1 MNRIRQ
7 DRIKEYIEEKNVVT
21 IKELQELFPEVS
33 LMTIHRDLDVLEA
46 TGVVVKFRGGA
57 RSVRYAGDPEFNVR
71 MRDNNSGKLLIA
83 RKAME
88 LIQPHSSIFLDA
100 STSNLTLART
110 LPDMNLN
117 IFTTGPS
124 IALELC
130 RLHNPVVTLCCG
142 TINRKNL
149 ALSGQ
154 NTLEMLEKINIDMAF
169 IGVSGCSVDA
179 GFTSIM
185 VDASAL
191 PFEENITESRRTV
204 EYCHFYGI
212 PVEVE
217 LGALGGKEDD
227 IVGEEGEGK
236 TDPDM
241 VVEFVERTGCDMLA
255 VSVGNVHG
263 LVAEPHI
270 DLDLLDRIHKICPVP
285 LVMHGGSGIPYP
297 ILQEARKHGL
307 LKCNFGADLRKA
319 FISTFGE
326 AYEAN
331 HNAHDVISL
340 SLKAV
345 DNVAAKAQELVTM
358 INA

>member
-7 DRIKEYIEEKNVVT
+7 DKIKEYIEEKNVVS

-33 LMTIHRDLDVLEA
+33 LMTIHRDLDVLED
-46 TGVVVKFRGGA
+46 TGAIVKFRGGA

-100 STSNLTLART
+100 STTNLTLART

-169 IGVSGCSVDA
+169 IGVSGCSVDS
-179 GFTSIM
+179 GFTCG
-185 VDASAL
+185 
-191 PFEENITESRRTV
+191 TE
-204 EYCHFYGI
+204 G
-212 PVEVE
+212 
-217 LGALGGKEDD
+217 
-227 IVGEEGEGK
+227 
-236 TDPDM
+236 
-241 VVEFVERTGCDMLA
+241 DMLVKRLVIQKA
-255 VSVGNVHG
+255 RTSVVMCTQEKLRCLMPYTFATMKDVDYLISDAPIPDVFQKAANETGTV
-263 LVAEPHI
+263 
-270 DLDLLDRIHKICPVP
+270 LL
-285 LVMHGGSGIPYP
+285 
-297 ILQEARKHGL
+297 
-307 LKCNFGADLRKA
+307 
-319 FISTFGE
+319 
-326 AYEAN
+326 
-331 HNAHDVISL
+331 
-340 SLKAV
+340 
-345 DNVAAKAQELVTM
+345 
-358 INA
+358 